1 MKRFPLPVLVCLI
14 AVVTASPAL
23 AQDDNPCA
31 GDIERFCGNIQ
42 PGMGRIADCLKQNED
57 QLSPEC
63 KQQHLSEVADALR
76 QTQESCADDSV
87 RYCGKYLQPPGEGL
101 LNCLKL
107 NATSLSPACREK
119 LFETLNMMQY

>member
-1 MKRFPLPVLVCLI
+1 MKRFLLPVLVCLI

-23 AQDDNPCA
+23 AQDDKPCA

-63 KQQHLSEVADALR
+63 KQQHLSEV
-76 QTQESCADDSV
+76 CADDSV